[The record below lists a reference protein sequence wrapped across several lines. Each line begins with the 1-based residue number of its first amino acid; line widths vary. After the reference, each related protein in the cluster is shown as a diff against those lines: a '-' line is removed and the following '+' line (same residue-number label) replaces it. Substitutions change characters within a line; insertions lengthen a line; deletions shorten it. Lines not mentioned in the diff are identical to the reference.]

1 MGLVTPGGVLKDFV
15 LKFCSGA
22 LESPEGLWGALCAL
36 LEPFPASI
44 IFLLF
49 PFLIFLDAINIQ

>member
-15 LKFCSGA
+15 LKFHFRV
-22 LESPEGLWGALCAL
+22 LESPEGLWGALRAL
-36 LEPFPASI
+36 LEFFAASI

-49 PFLIFLDAINIQ
+49 PLLIFLDAINIQ